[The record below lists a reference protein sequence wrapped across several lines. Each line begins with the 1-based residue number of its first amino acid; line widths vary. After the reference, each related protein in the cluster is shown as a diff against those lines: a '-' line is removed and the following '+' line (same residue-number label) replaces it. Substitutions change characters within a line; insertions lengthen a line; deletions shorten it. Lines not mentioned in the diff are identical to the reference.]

1 MMSRQSSTRIIK
13 KLPGDKMPLWSRINA
28 RAARFVGVYLVLWA
42 AADAYL
48 AANGADWTL
57 PAVLLGVFG
66 AALPALSIALTRNA
80 APPPVIVRRPGVE
93 LSAVLG
99 YLLIYAVVFLGWG
112 MSATRA
118 VVPAGREQ
126 ELLVLA
132 VKLVV
137 HVGLPAALLA
147 ALGAKIAPLFSSGLN
162 RPGFWPPL
170 LVLGAIILALLC
182 VVSPALSDIQA
193 LHASVATLA
202 WAAPAAFIWLAIE
215 AGLCEE
221 FLFRAVLQ
229 TRLAA
234 VLKTQTGA
242 VVIGALLFALA
253 HAPGLYLRGKP
264 GVDGYSTD
272 PLQVVAFTVAML
284 SPIALLFGTLW
295 ARTRSLLLIVLLHA
309 TVDVLPNLPEFVR
322 TWAR

>member
-1 MMSRQSSTRIIK
+1 
-13 KLPGDKMPLWSRINA
+13 MPPWLRINA
-28 RAARFVGVYLVLWA
+28 RTKRFVALYLVLWA
-42 AADAYL
+42 TAATYL
-48 AANGADWTL
+48 AVKGADWIL
-57 PAVLLGVFG
+57 PAVSLGVFG
-66 AALPALSIALTRNA
+66 ALLPALSIALTRKA
-80 APPPVIVRRPGVE
+80 APPPVPVLRPGVE
-93 LSAVLG
+93 LAAVLG
-99 YLLIYAVVFLGWG
+99 FLVIYAVVFLGWG

-118 VVPAGREQ
+118 AVPAGREQ

-137 HVGLPAALLA
+137 HVGAPVLLLA
-147 ALGAKIAPLFSSGLN
+147 ALGAELAPLFRSGVG

-182 VVSPALSDIQA
+182 VVSPALSEIKA
-193 LHASVATLA
+193 LHASVAILA
-202 WAAPAAFIWLAIE
+202 WAAPATFIWLAIE
-215 AGLCEE
+215 AGFCEE

-234 VLKTQTGA
+234 VLKNETGA

-272 PLQVVAFTVAML
+272 PFQVIAFTIALL
-284 SPIALLFGTLW
+284 SPVALLFGTLW

-309 TVDVLPNLPEFVR
+309 TVDVLPNLPDFVR
-322 TWAR
+322 TWTHR

>member
-1 MMSRQSSTRIIK
+1 MSVT
-13 KLPGDKMPLWSRINA
+13 SRIPA
-28 RAARFVGVYLVLWA
+28 RAAKFVSGYFVLWGA
-42 AADAYL
+42 ATAYL
-48 AANGADWTL
+48 AAKGADWTV
-57 PAVLLGVFG
+57 PAFSLAAFGV
-66 AALPALSIALTRNA
+66 ALPLLSLPLTRKA
-80 APPPVIVRRPGVE
+80 APPKIAVARPALELWVIVGF
-93 LSAVLG
+93 
-99 YLLIYAVVFLGWG
+99 LIVYAVAFLGWG

-118 VVPAGREQ
+118 ALPAGREQ

-132 VKLVV
+132 VKLLA
-137 HVGLPAALLA
+137 HVAAPALLLA
-147 ALGAKIAPLFSSGLN
+147 ALGAKIAPLFSSGVG

-182 VVSPALSDIQA
+182 VVSPALSEIAA
-193 LHASVATLA
+193 LHASAATLA

-234 VLKTQTGA
+234 ALKTEAGA
-242 VVIGALLFALA
+242 VVTSATLFALA
-253 HAPGLYLRGKP
+253 HVPGLFLRGHP

-272 PLQVVAFTVAML
+272 PLQVIAFTVAVL
-284 SPIALLFGTLW
+284 SPVALLFGTLW

-309 TVDVLPNLPEFVR
+309 AVDLLPNLSAFVR
-322 TWAR
+322 MWAH

>member
-1 MMSRQSSTRIIK
+1 MSATPRIS
-13 KLPGDKMPLWSRINA
+13 PRVAS
-28 RAARFVGVYLVLWA
+28 FVTGYAVLWGA
-42 AADAYL
+42 ATAYL
-48 AANGADWTL
+48 AAKGADWTL
-57 PAVLLGVFG
+57 PTVSLVVFG
-66 AALPALSIALTRNA
+66 VALPLLSLPLTRKA
-80 APPPVIVRRPGVE
+80 APPKIAVARPALE
-93 LSAVLG
+93 LWAIIGFLI
-99 YLLIYAVVFLGWG
+99 IYAVAFLGWG

-118 VVPAGREQ
+118 ALPAGREQ
-126 ELLVLA
+126 ELLVMV
-132 VKLVV
+132 VKLLV
-137 HVGLPAALLA
+137 HVAAPALLLA
-147 ALGAKIAPLFSSGLN
+147 ALGAKIAPLFSLGVG

-182 VVSPALSDIQA
+182 VVSPALSQISA
-193 LHASVATLA
+193 LHASALTLA
-202 WAAPAAFIWLAIE
+202 WAGPAAFIWLAIE

-234 VLKTQTGA
+234 VLKTEVGAVVTGA
-242 VVIGALLFALA
+242 VLFALA
-253 HAPGLYLRGKP
+253 HVPGLFLRGHP

-272 PLQVVAFTVAML
+272 LVQVTAFTIAVL

-309 TVDVLPNLPEFVR
+309 AVDVLPNLADFVR